1 MNFDLRRFLN
11 SGIRKYGYRQFK
23 IGYITGVLMLEGIGE
38 GRIRTSEGVHR
49 QIYSLFP
56 LAAREPHLN
65 SWREEL
71 NPQHADYK
79 SAALPIELRQQ
90 ICAE

>member
-1 MNFDLRRFLN
+1 MDSNHRRLR
-11 SGIRKYGYRQFK
+11 
-23 IGYITGVLMLEGIGE
+23 
-38 GRIRTSEGVHR
+38 R
-49 QIYSLFP
+49 QIYSLLP
-56 LAAREPHLN
+56 LAAREPHLY

-90 ICAE
+90 LRFVIDIVPNTTVNQFFLK